1 MFNHHFIHNDQQ
13 NSSPSNSKVRV
24 TDKNNKSF
32 TNMSNDHLKSEIAR
46 RAMAVVAAYEEL
58 GSACR
63 KAEYC
68 VSQLKALLPPD
79 TNVVLPS
86 DASIP
91 TKPPS
96 LPNKP
101 PQNLNISYDRNDIYD
116 DRNDRNVNT
125 NTATSSS
132 NTTTAGI
139 NDDNMVASLL
149 MSLTNASWERNTNSV
164 ENDKTVNDLSVV
176 TNSPTSSN
184 SGAVMGSCDGLSL
197 DEDDEIYHQK
207 HDSSSEQDFD
217 EAMTDA
223 NAINDDDNDDN
234 DDGGNDD
241 VADVDNENNDDDQ
254 DDEMSDIN
262 MIDDSSSNDNK
273 SLSINDSNSENTR
286 KRSSS
291 SRSRTRRKPSTSR
304 VSSPASPYSTQFTP
318 EEILF
323 LDEFNKLYEKRV
335 QLGPTRQSDIA
346 SEIRQCANNSIAFGQ
361 PAVSGLVRK
370 TKVPKEQKAV
380 DALKAW
386 IESGKK
392 RLGVV

>member
-32 TNMSNDHLKSEIAR
+32 TNMPNDHLKSEIAR

-68 VSQLKALLPPD
+68 VSQLKA
-79 TNVVLPS
+79 
-86 DASIP
+86 
-91 TKPPS
+91 
-96 LPNKP
+96 
-101 PQNLNISYDRNDIYD
+101 
-116 DRNDRNVNT
+116 
-125 NTATSSS
+125 SS

-184 SGAVMGSCDGLSL
+184 SGAVMGSCDGL
-197 DEDDEIYHQK
+197 I
-207 HDSSSEQDFD
+207 
-217 EAMTDA
+217 
-223 NAINDDDNDDN
+223 
-234 DDGGNDD
+234 
-241 VADVDNENNDDDQ
+241 
-254 DDEMSDIN
+254 
-262 MIDDSSSNDNK
+262 
-273 SLSINDSNSENTR
+273 
-286 KRSSS
+286 
-291 SRSRTRRKPSTSR
+291 
-304 VSSPASPYSTQFTP
+304 SSPASPYSTQFTP

-386 IESGKK
+386 IECGKK